1 MSINPETYYGEP
13 EELPDE
19 EYDVMVIGGGIAG
32 MQASLDL
39 GDMGFKVILV
49 EKEPSIGG
57 YMYKLS
63 KTFPTMDCASCI
75 ATPRMAQVSHHPNIK
90 LLVYSE
96 VREVYKEDD
105 GGFKVR
111 VFEKPRYVDASSC
124 TGCRQCE
131 NVCPVIVP
139 DEYEWGLVGRKAVFI
154 PFDTAVP
161 RIAMIDMDHCTF
173 CGQCERVCP
182 ADSIDFLQVPK
193 WHTIKVKSII
203 LATGFH
209 LFPIELKKEYH
220 FMEYP
225 NVITSMQMDRMLSPT
240 RAMHAIVRPSDGKE
254 PSNIAYILCAGSRDH
269 TIGNPYCS
277 QVCCMYS
284 IKQAQLIM
292 GALPL
297 ADITIYYMDIRAFG
311 KGFEEFYQ
319 QAKAMGVNF
328 IKGRVAKIEQA
339 ENGDLIVYYED
350 IENGGRLSKAVHD
363 LVILSVGLLPNS
375 DIAKIFKNVELKLD
389 MMGWIS
395 SPDENKDPV
404 STSIEGVYVAG
415 TARGPKDIPDSV
427 VEGSAAAI
435 KAAAYINRLK
445 KPSSDA

>member
-225 NVITSMQMDRMLSPT
+225 NVITSMHMDRMLSPT

-375 DIAKIFKNVELKLD
+375 DIAKIFKNAELKLD
-389 MMGWIS
+389 VMGWIS

-445 KPSSDA
+445 KLSSDA

>member
-225 NVITSMQMDRMLSPT
+225 NVITSMHMDRMLSPT

-445 KPSSDA
+445 KLSSDA